1 MGKARAGGRP
11 AAENPPA
18 GSLSRVVGI
27 GASAG
32 GLEALQE
39 FLSPLK
45 PDATAFVIAQH
56 LAPDHPSLIVEL
68 LSRDTKL
75 TVLEAVDGARLAPG
89 VVAIGSPNHDL
100 TVVGDRLR
108 LVKPAERL
116 GPSPNVDLL
125 FESLAQEWGDKAVA
139 VVLSGTG
146 SDGANG
152 LRSVRNAGGLTMVQS
167 PGSAGFDG
175 MPRAAIALGSVDL
188 VASAGELGEQLA
200 GLTPGSGPI
209 GDALPLA
216 EDEAFLAITT
226 QLKRSTGIDF
236 SGYKDATM
244 RRQVQRRMAILRI
257 GDIDSYLTALDGDAD
272 EARALSNNL
281 LVTVTAFFRDTEA
294 FDALREQLT
303 AYLDRPDTGEPLRVW
318 VPGCATGEEVFSI
331 AMLVSEILGRPTD
344 LAQRLKIFGTDLD
357 ETSLAVAR
365 RAVYPLSAVTHIPE
379 PLRDAYTQETSEG
392 FRIADLLRECTVFAR
407 HDVSTDPPFPQ
418 VDLVSCRNTLIYF
431 KAPLQ
436 ERVIGILG
444 LALRAG
450 GLLFLGSAETLDR
463 KLSGFRIVDA
473 DLRIFMRTDEA
484 ARSSAYSH
492 IVPAERADRPE
503 SRRIP
508 TTGALDGGHDHRA
521 ALLEAVLRVQGRVLL
536 VMDDQHRLIEVVGDV
551 GPYCRVAEG
560 RMTGAVIPFLRPE
573 LQEEARALL
582 LVCRANPEPVVGQS
596 IELADTER
604 WVHLVATRVEIGDAA
619 YTILVFELDDVVSKA
634 PSPGR
639 GTEFD
644 RELRRLEHELLV
656 SQDTL
661 RRSLIELQAVNEE
674 LEASSEELQAA
685 SEELQATNEELQASN
700 EELQATNEELGI
712 LNQELTVRGDDL
724 QSLNTDL
731 ENIQASL
738 SQGMVIVNKELQV
751 TRFTP
756 VAVRVFALLASDI
769 GRSLLTAPTTVEI
782 PGFEAA
788 LRGVVAGGPRVSIE
802 AGNDRTSYLVQLLP
816 YKAPDGRRLGAIVTL
831 TDVSEMVDLR
841 TIAAKAFVELKDKSE
856 LLQHE
861 ATFDSVTGLVNRGH
875 FSQLLTNS
883 IARAQRNGTRLA
895 LAWMDLDSF
904 KEINDEFGHESGDI
918 TLQVTSQR
926 VIQCIRASDA
936 VGRLGG
942 DEIGVLLAGYGTT
955 AELDA
960 VLDRIV
966 ATTREAIPIDGQG
979 IRLTA
984 SVGVALFPEDGQS
997 AKDLM
1002 RAADA
1007 AMYEVKRHSGDGY
1020 AYFDQ
1025 SMNDAAGARRVR
1037 RAAIAAAIENDEF
1050 VMHYQPVVDATTGEV
1065 WGVEALVRWQ
1075 QDGNILSAD
1084 QFVPFCEESGQI
1096 RALGMVTIDLVRA
1109 DVDTLR
1115 AAGHHGLRIAFNMSV
1130 SQLEDAHFID
1140 MLDQLPQPSALDGL
1154 VVEIL
1159 ESVFLPDHARAITTL
1174 DRLAG
1179 LGAETSIDDYGS
1191 GYSNVRLLETL
1202 APDYIKLD
1210 RSFLS
1215 EHHAAESRAA
1225 LVRSAVEISHVV
1237 GALVIAEGVETE
1249 EQGRLVTEAG
1259 VDLVQGFGVARPM
1272 PLPALLE
1279 WLRDRPAT

>member
-1 MGKARAGGRP
+1 
-11 AAENPPA
+11 
-18 GSLSRVVGI
+18 VVGI

-39 FLSPLK
+39 FLAPLT
-45 PDATAFVIAQH
+45 PDGTAFVIAQH

-68 LSRDTKL
+68 LSRDTEL
-75 TVLEAVDGARLAPG
+75 TVVEAVDGARLAPG
-89 VVAIGSPNHDL
+89 VVAIGPPNHDL

-108 LVKPAERL
+108 LVEPAERL

-125 FESLAQEWGDKAVA
+125 FESLAQEWGDTSVA

-167 PGSAGFDG
+167 PESAGFDG

-188 VASAGELGEQLA
+188 VGSAGELAAQLA
-200 GLTPGSGPI
+200 GLTPGAGPI

-216 EDEAFLAITT
+216 ENEAFLAITN
-226 QLKRSTGIDF
+226 QLRRSTGIDF
-236 SGYKDATM
+236 SGYKDSTM
-244 RRQVQRRMAILRI
+244 SRQVQRRMAIRQI
-257 GDIDSYLTALDGDAD
+257 GEIDSYLTALEADTD
-272 EARALSNNL
+272 EAHALSNNL
-281 LVTVTAFFRDTEA
+281 LVTVTAFFRDTDA
-294 FDALREQLT
+294 FDALREQLAT
-303 AYLDRPDTGEPLRVW
+303 YLNRPDAREVLRVW

-331 AMLVSEILGRPTD
+331 AMLVSEILGRPAD
-344 LAQRLKIFGTDLD
+344 LALRLKIFGTDLD

-365 RAVYPLSAVTHIPE
+365 RAVYPLSVVTNIPE
-379 PLRDAYTQETSEG
+379 QLRDAYTQETSEG
-392 FRIADLLRECTVFAR
+392 FRIADVLRECTVFAR
-407 HDVSTDPPFPQ
+407 HDVSMDPPFPRM
-418 VDLVSCRNTLIYF
+418 DLVSCRNTLIYF

-444 LALRAG
+444 FALRAG
-450 GLLFLGSAETLDR
+450 GLLFLGSAENLDR
-463 KLSGFRIVDA
+463 KLSGFRVVDA

-484 ARSSAYSH
+484 TQSSTYAH
-492 IVPAERADRPE
+492 IVPSDRGDRPGT
-503 SRRIP
+503 RRIP
-508 TTGALDGGHDHRA
+508 ATGAPDSGDDHRV
-521 ALLEAVLRVQGRVLL
+521 ALLETVLRLHGKAFLVL
-536 VMDDQHRLIEVVGDV
+536 DDQHQLIEVVGDV

-573 LQEEARALL
+573 LQEEARTLL
-582 LVCRANPEPVVGQS
+582 LVCRADPEPVVGQS
-596 IELADTER
+596 IQLAELELAI
-604 WVHLVATRVEIGDAA
+604 HLVATRVEVGDSA
-619 YTILVFELDDVVSKA
+619 YTILVFEADELA
-634 PSPGR
+634 PMPHSPGR

-674 LEASSEELQAA
+674 LEAASEELQAA
-685 SEELQATNEELQASN
+685 SEEVQASNEELQASN

-738 SQGMVIVNKELQV
+738 SQGMVIVNKELLV

-782 PGFEAA
+782 PGFENA

-802 AGNDRTSYLVQLLP
+802 AGNDRTSYLVQILP
-816 YKAPDGRRLGAIVTL
+816 YKAPGGRRLGAIVTL

-841 TIAAKAFVELKDKSE
+841 TIAEKAFTELQDKSE
-856 LLQHE
+856 LLEHE

-875 FSQLLTNS
+875 FSQLLANAV
-883 IARAQRNGTRLA
+883 ARADRAGTHLA
-895 LAWMDLDSF
+895 LAWIDLDKF
-904 KEINDEFGHESGDI
+904 KEVNDEYGHEAGDL
-918 TLQVTSQR
+918 TLRVTGQR
-926 VIQCIRASDA
+926 VMQSVRVSDA

-942 DEIGVLLAGYGTT
+942 DEVGVLISGYSTT
-955 AELDA
+955 AELDV
-960 VLDRIV
+960 VLERIV
-966 ATTREAIPIDGQG
+966 AATREGIPLDDQEMH
-979 IRLTA
+979 LTA
-984 SVGVALFPEDGQS
+984 SVGVALFPEDARS
-997 AKDLM
+997 PKDLM

-1007 AMYEVKRHSGDGY
+1007 AMYEVKRQSGDGY
-1020 AYFDQ
+1020 AYFDE
-1025 SMNDAAGARRVR
+1025 SMNEAAGARRIR
-1037 RAAIAAAIENDEF
+1037 RREIAAALENNEF
-1050 VMHYQPVVDATTGEV
+1050 VMYYQPVVDARSGAV

-1075 QDGNILSAD
+1075 RDGAVLSAD
-1084 QFVPFCEESGQI
+1084 QFVPFCEDSGQI
-1096 RALGMVTIDLVRA
+1096 RALGMVTMALVRT
-1109 DVDTLR
+1109 DVDTVR
-1115 AAGHHGLRIAFNMSV
+1115 AAGHPDLRLAFNMSV
-1130 SQLEDAHFID
+1130 TQLEDRHFATL
-1140 MLDQLPQPSALDGL
+1140 LDGFSEPDSLAGL

-1159 ESVFLPDHARAITTL
+1159 ESVFLPDHGQALQIL
-1174 DRLAG
+1174 DRLSS
-1179 LGAETSIDDYGS
+1179 LGAQTSIDDYGS

-1202 APDYIKLD
+1202 EPDYIKLD

-1215 EHHAAESRAA
+1215 EHHNSQGRSA

-1237 GALVIAEGVETE
+1237 GALVIAEGIETD
-1249 EQGRLVTEAG
+1249 EQHDLVREAG
-1259 VDLVQGFGVARPM
+1259 VDFVQGFGVALPM
-1272 PLPALLE
+1272 PLDELLE
-1279 WLRDRPAT
+1279 WLADRPNG